1 MNKPKQDV
9 ATPQS
14 RSTGAAESGKPRWTI
29 VAFALT
35 VLVGVG
41 VYYRFIWGS
50 VGGFVAAMDFC
61 DKLFCDFVV
70 YYYEMGRQILST
82 KAPTVGF
89 YYSPLFALFLAPF
102 GALELKTAVVWWG
115 VVMVATTA
123 GLGILSYRTAPPESR
138 VTIAGFL
145 LLFVTSFPVLHN
157 FKWGQVSVL
166 LVLLVVASLVTYEKG
181 HVVLSAIL
189 LALAV
194 SVKYYPVIFLAYF
207 LIHRDW
213 KFVLAFMTSLVV
225 FLFAVPAIVLGTD
238 QTLGFLSQLMIES
251 GEAQRA
257 AGGANSQALKNVL
270 ARIIPVGRDAV
281 EVSRIVFA
289 AIGYL
294 LLQGNLV
301 LLFLMRKLPR
311 HEGIIMSFMVL
322 FLSIPLFVGTSW
334 PHYLVYLPFCQTVA
348 FEMLRQTRGEGALR
362 RRIMASLL
370 TVSVV
375 LASVMMFNLLGSW
388 ERYNGA
394 GLLFWSNMCLLA
406 YLYMYALPKILPLHV
421 KLASEMQR

>member
-1 MNKPKQDV
+1 MNKTKQEA
-9 ATPQS
+9 ATPQA
-14 RSTGAAESGKPRWTI
+14 RSSGAAERGKSHWTI

-50 VGGFVAAMDFC
+50 VAGFVAAMDFC

-82 KAPTVGF
+82 KAPTAGF

-115 VVMVATTA
+115 VVMVATTS

-166 LVLLVVASLVTYEKG
+166 LVLLVVGSLVTYEKG
-181 HVVLSAIL
+181 HVALSAIL

-194 SVKYYPVIFLAYF
+194 SVKYYPVVFLAYF

-213 KFVLAFMTSLVV
+213 KFVLAFVTSLVV
-225 FLFAVPAIVLGTD
+225 FLFLVPAVVLGTD
-238 QTLGFLSQLMIES
+238 QTLAFLSQLMIES

-270 ARIIPVGRDAV
+270 ARMIPVGRDAV
-281 EVSRIVFA
+281 EVSRIAFA

-294 LLQGNLV
+294 LLQGNLI

-311 HEGIIMSFMVL
+311 HEGLTMSFMVL
-322 FLSIPLFVGTSW
+322 FLSVPLFVGTSW

-348 FEMLRQTRGEGALR
+348 FEMLRQTRGAGVLR

-370 TVSVV
+370 TVSVI

-406 YLYMYALPKILPLHV
+406 YLYMYALPKVLPLHM
-421 KLASEMQR
+421 KHSSET